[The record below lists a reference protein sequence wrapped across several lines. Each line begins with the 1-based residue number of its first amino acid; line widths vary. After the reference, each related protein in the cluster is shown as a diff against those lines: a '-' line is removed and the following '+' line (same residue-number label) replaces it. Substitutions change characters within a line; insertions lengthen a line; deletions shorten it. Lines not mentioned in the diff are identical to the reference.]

1 MPVTM
6 LHVMAQRNIS
16 TVSGALEPAVFESA
30 APKSPAGSSVAASIA
45 PSRTVASDP
54 ILSAAYEILLEV
66 GPRRATLTEVAR
78 RADISRMTLYRKYQD
93 LPTLLSAV
101 LTAEL
106 GEVMA
111 EIIANSIGGTDR
123 ERAVAITVDGTRAI
137 AEHPLMVRVLAVDPE
152 ALLPLVVSRRGSTA
166 RAGEEL
172 LVAVLTSAT
181 DGSITAPDPVLA
193 ARTIVTAASAF
204 IFSANVL
211 ATEDP
216 TGLRY
221 RELSRMIEGYLT

>member
-1 MPVTM
+1 MP
-6 LHVMAQRNIS
+6 QRNIPS
-16 TVSGALEPAVFESA
+16 DPKVGSA
-30 APKSPAGSSVAASIA
+30 IAS
-45 PSRTVASDP
+45 SRTVASDP

-78 RADISRMTLYRKYQD
+78 RAGISRMTLYRKYQD

-111 EIIANSIGGTDR
+111 EIITDSVGGSDR
-123 ERAVAITVDGTRAI
+123 ERTVAMTVDGTRAI

-172 LVAVLTSAT
+172 IVAALRAAT

-211 ATEDP
+211 AAEDP

-221 RELSRMIEGYLT
+221 QELSRMIEGYLT

>member
-1 MPVTM
+1 V
-6 LHVMAQRNIS
+6 
-16 TVSGALEPAVFESA
+16 GDAVPRSRA
-30 APKSPAGSSVAASIA
+30 VAA
-45 PSRTVASDP
+45 DP
-54 ILSAAYEILLEV
+54 ILSAAYDILLEV

-111 EIIANSIGGTDR
+111 EIIAHSVGGTDR
-123 ERAVAITVDGTRAI
+123 QRAVAMTVDGTRAI

-152 ALLPLVVSRRGSTA
+152 SLLPLVVSRRGSTA
-166 RAGEEL
+166 RAGEAL
-172 LVAVLTSAT
+172 LVAALNSST
-181 DGSITAPDPVLA
+181 DGSITAPDPVVT

-211 ATEDP
+211 AAEDP

-221 RELSRMIEGYLT
+221 HELARMIEGYLK